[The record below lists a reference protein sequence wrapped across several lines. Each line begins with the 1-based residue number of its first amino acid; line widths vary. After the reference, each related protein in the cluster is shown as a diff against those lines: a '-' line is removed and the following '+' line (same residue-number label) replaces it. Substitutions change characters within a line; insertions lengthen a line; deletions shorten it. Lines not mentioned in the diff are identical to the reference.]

1 MESSAQT
8 YDVAVVGGGV
18 VGITIARSA
27 VLAGLRVVL
36 LETSPD
42 LLTGA
47 SGSNSGIACTGV
59 DASDGTLERALI
71 RDAIS
76 QIRGFC
82 REHNVPNRP
91 CGSLVCLWPWDADND
106 TGGGSSE
113 SPKHKLEEV
122 ARESWDAGDT
132 HAAILSSRE
141 VEQLEPNLSRQC
153 QGAVHIKGEIVLDPW
168 LFPMALLVQAR
179 ENGLTVYTNFRYSAI
194 DSVFDEKEKVWM
206 VQKGKAASDS
216 NHSMSNTSDT
226 PVLDRI
232 RARVIINAT
241 GIDCDVAQS
250 GTTDAPPATWE
261 GRPRRGQYR
270 IFNATDKTRFNCPI
284 QPVPNQFSKGI
295 FVFSTLYNQ
304 IAVGPTALDQESRV
318 DREPDKAVAEQLAD
332 LGTKI
337 LPGLDPTVDFV
348 GEYVGIRPGT
358 DKRDYQ
364 IHAYPERRW
373 ISAAGIR
380 STGLTA
386 SLGIGRYVVKSLLP
400 TMIDVS
406 NGDCHANANTAPL
419 PSLENII
426 EDFKERGDGYVSLY
440 SKEYRVTHPLTA
452 LGWKYHTAT

>member
-1 MESSAQT
+1 MAETQT

-36 LETSPD
+36 LESSPD

-59 DASDGTLERALI
+59 DTSPSLERALI

-82 REHNVPNRP
+82 RDHNVPNRP
-91 CGSLVCLWPWDADND
+91 CGSLVCLWPWDAHND
-106 TGGGSSE
+106 TDGSSE

-122 ARESWDAGDT
+122 ARESWEAGDT
-132 HAAILSSRE
+132 HAAILSSTE
-141 VEQLEPNLSRQC
+141 VERLEPNLSRQC

-179 ENGLTVYTNFRYSAI
+179 ENGLTVYTNYRYSAI
-194 DSVFDEKEKVWM
+194 DSVFDEEEKVWI
-206 VQKGKAASDS
+206 VQKEKTDNDS
-216 NHSMSNTSDT
+216 INATPNTSDT
-226 PVLDRI
+226 PVPDCI
-232 RARVIINAT
+232 RARVVINAT
-241 GIDCDVAQS
+241 GIDCDVTQS
-250 GTTDAPPATWE
+250 DTGNTPPATW
-261 GRPRRGQYR
+261 RSAPRRGQYR
-270 IFNATDKTRFNCPI
+270 IFNMTDETRFNCPI

-318 DREPDKAVAEQLAD
+318 DREPDETVAEQLAT

-337 LPGLDPTVDFV
+337 LPDLDPKADFV

-364 IHAYPERRW
+364 IHAYPEQRW

-386 SLGIGRYVVKSLLP
+386 SLGIGRYVVQSLLP
-400 TMIDVS
+400 TMIEISHKTV
-406 NGDCHANANTAPL
+406 CANTAVAPL

-426 EDFKERGDGYVSLY
+426 GDFKERGDGYVSLY
-440 SKEYRVTHPLTA
+440 GKEYRVTHPLTA
-452 LGWKYHTAT
+452 LGWKYHKAT